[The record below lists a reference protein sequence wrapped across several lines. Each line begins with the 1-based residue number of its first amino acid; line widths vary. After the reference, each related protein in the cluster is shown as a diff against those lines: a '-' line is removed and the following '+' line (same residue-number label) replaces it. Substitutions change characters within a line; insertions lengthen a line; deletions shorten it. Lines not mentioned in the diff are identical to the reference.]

1 MTAVRQHR
9 AFYGIPMNLWFRL
22 LFLLASTPFRP
33 KLAAPHGVSRLNF
46 RVWFND
52 LDTNGHVNNGRY
64 WTLFDLGR
72 TDIMLRMGLLGAVMK
87 NRWTPIVGGGAI
99 RFRRELRLFQA
110 FVLETRIVAWTENR
124 VVFEQRILADGDV
137 VATRALVL
145 AGLYDR
151 KARGF
156 VPVEA
161 IFRSVGVTGV
171 QSPAID
177 AAVQAMLD
185 LDAAMKLSTD

>member
-1 MTAVRQHR
+1 
-9 AFYGIPMNLWFRL
+9 MNLWFRL
-22 LFLLASTPFRP
+22 LLLLIVTPFRP
-33 KLAAPHGVSRLNF
+33 RLAVPHGVSRLTF

-72 TDIMLRMGLLGAVMK
+72 TDMMIRMGLLRAVLK
-87 NRWTPIVGGGAI
+87 HKWTPIVGGGAI
-99 RFRRELRLFQA
+99 RFRRELRLFQP
-110 FVLETRIVAWTENR
+110 FVLETRIAAWTENR
-124 VVFEQRILADGDV
+124 VVFEQRILSDGDV

-156 VPVEA
+156 VPIDV
-161 IFRSVGVTGV
+161 IFSKVGVEGAVT
-171 QSPAID
+171 PALD
-177 AAVQAMLD
+177 PAVQAMLE
-185 LDAAMKLSTD
+185 LDAAMKANAD

>member
-1 MTAVRQHR
+1 
-9 AFYGIPMNLWFRL
+9 MNLWLRL
-22 LFLLASTPFRP
+22 LLLLVTAPFRP
-33 KLAAPHGVSRLNF
+33 RIAVPDGVSRLHF

-72 TDIMLRMGLLGAVMK
+72 TDIMIRMGLLKAVLK
-87 NRWTPIVGGGAI
+87 HRWTPIVGGGAI
-99 RFRRELRLFQA
+99 RFRRELKLFQP

-124 VVFEQRILADGDV
+124 VVFEQRILSDGDV

-151 KARGF
+151 KARGY
-156 VPVEA
+156 VPIDV
-161 IFRSVGVTGV
+161 IYGKVGVEGV
-171 QSPAID
+171 AAPALD
-177 AAVQAMLD
+177 AAVQALLD
-185 LDAAMKLSTD
+185 LDGAMKATAE

>member
-1 MTAVRQHR
+1 
-9 AFYGIPMNLWFRL
+9 MNLWFRL
-22 LFLLASTPFRP
+22 LLLLIGTPFRP
-33 KLAAPHGVSRLNF
+33 KLAAPHGVSRLAF

-72 TDIMLRMGLLGAVMK
+72 TDIMLRMGLLGAVLK
-87 NRWTPIVGGGAI
+87 NKWTPIVGGGAI

-110 FVLETRIVAWTENR
+110 FVLETRIVAWTDNR
-124 VVFEQRILADGDV
+124 VVFEQRILAEGDV

-156 VPVEA
+156 VPIDA
-161 IFRSVGVTGV
+161 IFRSVGVTSV
-171 QSPAID
+171 QSPPLD

-185 LDAAMKLSTD
+185 LDAAMKLGTD

>member
-1 MTAVRQHR
+1 
-9 AFYGIPMNLWFRL
+9 MNLWFRL
-22 LFLLASTPFRP
+22 IFLLLVTPFRP
-33 KLAAPHGVSRLNF
+33 RIAAPHGVSRLNF

-64 WTLFDLGR
+64 WTMFDLGR
-72 TDIMLRMGLLGAVMK
+72 TDMMIRMGLLKAVLK
-87 NRWTPIVGGGAI
+87 HKWTPIVGGGAI
-99 RFRRELRLFQA
+99 RFRRELKLFQA
-110 FVLETRIVAWTENR
+110 FVLETRIAAWTENR

-156 VPVEA
+156 VPIDV
-161 IFRSVGVTGV
+161 IFGKVGVEGAVT
-171 QSPAID
+171 PALD
-177 AAVQAMLD
+177 PAVLAMLE
-185 LDAAMKLSTD
+185 LDAAMKASAD